1 MATAIGGLYSRNYL
15 QNDTLVQDSARFRKR
30 IGAFF
35 NNIFPRRGIRNELS
49 KSLEISLGVEVP
61 TSGFHVIEGAIYD
74 VEQLLEKA
82 KIIDVLDSITIIY
95 QQTKSD
101 DWKEFVENAFREEGL
116 NYTLDE
122 KCGVHPYVDAEFQQ
136 NKSSTL
142 RCLQKEGLDGVKHE
156 FEQAFDNL
164 RQKNNKGA
172 IKSINE
178 AVESL
183 VKNMADIKEAN
194 LDKAM
199 PKLLPIIEE
208 IYKKDIP
215 LKDASKAMQRSL
227 IDWNTSC
234 HQYRHGKDADKI
246 NNPSDEYTILM
257 LSQGAA
263 YIRWLLDVEQ
273 LYITQKNN
281 SVIA

>member
-1 MATAIGGLYSRNYL
+1 MATVIGGLYSRNYL

-35 NNIFPRRGIRNELS
+35 NQKLDRYNDLCGKTILRD
-49 KSLEISLGVEVP
+49 LGVELKISSVRG
-61 TSGFHVIEGAIYD
+61 TIVTYQIAKFL
-74 VEQLLEKA
+74 EQTE
-82 KIIDVLDSITIIY
+82 IRDVLDSITIIY
-95 QQTKSD
+95 QISNSD
-101 DWKEFVENAFREEGL
+101 SWKECVENAFRDEGL

-122 KCGVHPYVDAEFQQ
+122 KCGVHLYVDAQFQQ

-178 AVESL
+178 AVEAL
-183 VKNMADIKEAN
+183 AKNMADIKEAN

-263 YIRWLLDVEQ
+263 YIRWLLDVEH
-273 LYITQKNN
+273 LYITQKNH